1 MKKILVLLLT
11 SSCCFSAFSQEFYRY
26 KNEQGQTVMDS
37 TIPAQFVANGYDILD
52 ARGQLVRRVPAQQA
66 AVPGSSAADESL
78 QAEAQAQDQMLL
90 SSYSSVA
97 EIEAHRQRKLEAIER
112 EISIIESDQR
122 VMGGEFEQVNAEY
135 AELVERER
143 EIPDALAQS
152 RNDLEATLVFLD
164 QQLQRRLQEIQ
175 TTRQEFDAR
184 VERFQLVKSEM

>member
-1 MKKILVLLLT
+1 
-11 SSCCFSAFSQEFYRY
+11 
-26 KNEQGQTVMDS
+26 MDS

-52 ARGQLVRRVPAQQA
+52 ARGQLVRRVLAQQA

-112 EISIIESDQR
+112 EISIIESGQR

-164 QQLQRRLQEIQ
+164 QQLQRRLQEFQ

-184 VERFQLVKSEM
+184 VERFQLLKSEM